1 MNGNVEYIIKDFN
14 SFSYKLF
21 LVYDMTVFSER
32 GREKRQ
38 CVKLYLV
45 NRVGHNDQEFNL
57 FLNQPSYQNGSGS
70 NKCLCEMYY

>member
-38 CVKLYLV
+38 CVKLYFV
-45 NRVGHNDQEFNL
+45 DRVGHNDQEFNL

-70 NKCLCEMYY
+70 NKCLCEMY